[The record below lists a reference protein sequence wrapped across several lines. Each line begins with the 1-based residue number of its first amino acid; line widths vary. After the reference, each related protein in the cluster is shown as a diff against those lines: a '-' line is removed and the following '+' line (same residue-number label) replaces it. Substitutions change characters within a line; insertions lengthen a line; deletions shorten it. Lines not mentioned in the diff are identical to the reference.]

1 MESEDKTH
9 EFVVVVPLKVAKRG
23 AGLLVRLVDV
33 VEDEALCEQHVA
45 RRSSDDDL
53 EMVRDVVLNGVTIQ
67 HEICAA
73 AAAPRHGLLDGT
85 HKLTNAVGNPG
96 EGLGPQRHEM
106 TVLILVKTVFPI
118 IHLLLQGTSI
128 DGADPE
134 VTMVTAITQ

>member
-9 EFVVVVPLKVAKRG
+9 EFVVAPLNVAKRG
-23 AGLLVRLVDV
+23 ADLLVRLVDV

-53 EMVRDVVLNGVTIQ
+53 EMVRDRVVLNGVTIQ

-73 AAAPRHGLLDGT
+73 AAAPSHGLLDGT

-96 EGLGPQRHEM
+96 EDLGPQRYEM
-106 TVLILVKTVFPI
+106 TVLMLVKTVSPI